1 MSRYTLLFILNLPFV
16 LAALLNIFINYKL
29 GKSSKRSSVLRT
41 FFWAI
46 ILLGLAFAQPL
57 YDFLFSHKLTE
68 SEPLSLFDVVQITA
82 IIIVF
87 YVANRSRAKVENLE
101 KRVQD
106 LHQELSIRLSLD
118 ENQPKKD

>member
-1 MSRYTLLFILNLPFV
+1 M

-46 ILLGLAFAQPL
+46 ILLGLAFAQTSIR
-57 YDFLFSHKLTE
+57 FSFSHKLTE

-87 YVANRSRAKVENLE
+87 YVANRSRAKG
-101 KRVQD
+101 
-106 LHQELSIRLSLD
+106 
-118 ENQPKKD
+118 